1 MMKEIIIRLG
11 TGTIQ
16 NGFNNVTV
24 ELKSAKVTRWE
35 DRCSLPPNPE
45 LQQLLDRWQLLYP
58 ATIQMYSPGM
68 TLSPVVFDTDTV
80 TNVSTQ
86 DLVELNHHLRIAI
99 NNWLN
104 FSDFG
109 RIDRRLRTDSNPSE
123 RLLVIIVSERLQ
135 IWQLP
140 WHFWDLFSAYPHA
153 TEVFAKPRA
162 TDVRHIKPQRNGKVN
177 ILTLSGRDPNL
188 TLDLPFLK
196 TLPQSHFQ
204 PLVTTSAYE
213 IAERL
218 NQSNPW
224 DILIFNGHGDTLQ
237 YQSFR
242 DGVIYL
248 DNDTPLEISRLKLE
262 IQTAVDRGLQIAIFN
277 CCNGLGLAEQ
287 LSDINIP
294 YIIVMREIVPNQCAQ
309 DFLKQLLARY
319 SQGDSFPAAFKYA
332 RQSLQ
337 LSSVGFAQF
346 ADWLPILFHNPL
358 SNDVTWQD
366 LSATVFSSSVPPQIT
381 AVCTYLSQ
389 PNRRIL
395 TNVVI
400 SLVGSLLAI
409 GLQSQP
415 QIVAWENA
423 IVDRVQLAQ
432 VEKLP
437 LSPSQVTIVN
447 YDALDFGG
455 FVSNDIVLRG
465 LIDRVQL
472 TAKPIVWVIDFEIG
486 NDSTIFDKHIIQGCT
501 DENLTNSSPN
511 NRLQLDNCD
520 RQLLRSVSKLGLNE
534 SVLPDF
540 RLNIHLLTDSRQ
552 RIDRVN
558 LSEIVGSSKSKV
570 EIKKLFDRKF
580 IIVGHFNDREI
591 NSVVRQAISLDQII
605 RANDKQHPLPLFVTR
620 SIGEQW
626 LWIFTWSLL
635 IGILL
640 RHRQWKLLFLMS
652 IVGEIAI
659 VGILLLLGQGL
670 PIIVTPMVMILVGG
684 TIRSIVTGS
693 RNNRARQIA

>member
-16 NGFNNVTV
+16 DGFSSVTV

-35 DRCSLPPNPE
+35 DRSSLPPNPE
-45 LQQLLDRWQLLYP
+45 LQQLLNQWQLLYP

-68 TLSPVVFDTDTV
+68 TLSPVVFDTNTV

-86 DLVELNHHLRIAI
+86 DLVELNHHLRIAV

-109 RIDRRLRTDSNPSE
+109 RIDRRLRTDSNIAE
-123 RLLVIIVSERLQ
+123 RLLVIIVSEQLH

-140 WHFWDLFSAYPHA
+140 WHFWDLFSAYPDA

-196 TLPQSHFQ
+196 TLPQSHSQ
-204 PLVTTSAYE
+204 PLSTTSAYE

-224 DILIFNGHGDTLQ
+224 DILIFNGHGDTIQ
-237 YQSFR
+237 YQSFQ

-248 DNDTPLEISRLKLE
+248 DNDTPVEISRLKLE

-294 YIIVMREIVPNQCAQ
+294 YIIVMREIVPDRCAQ
-309 DFLKQLLARY
+309 DFLKQLLDRY
-319 SQGDSFPAAFKYA
+319 SRGDSFPAAFKYA
-332 RQSLQ
+332 RQSLR
-337 LSSVGFAQF
+337 LSSGGFAQF

-366 LSATVFSSSVPPQIT
+366 LSATVFSSSIPTQVT
-381 AVCTYLSQ
+381 AICSYLDR

-395 TNVVI
+395 SNVVL
-400 SLVGSLLAI
+400 SLVGSLLAVT
-409 GLQSQP
+409 LQSQP
-415 QIVAWENA
+415 QIVTWENA
-423 IVDRVQLAQ
+423 IVDRVQAAQ
-432 VEKLP
+432 VDRLP
-437 LSPSQVTIVN
+437 LSSSQVTIVN

-455 FVSNDIVLRG
+455 FVSNDTVLRG
-465 LIDRVQL
+465 LIDRVQA
-472 TAKPIVWVIDFEIG
+472 TAKPIVWIVNFEIG
-486 NDSTIFDKHIIQGCT
+486 NESTIFDKHIIQGCP
-501 DENLTNSSPN
+501 DENLISSSLKD
-511 NRLQLDNCD
+511 RTQLNKCD
-520 RQLLRSVSKLGLNE
+520 RQLLQSVAKIGLNE
-534 SVLPDF
+534 LVLPDF
-540 RLNIHLLTDSRQ
+540 RLNTNLLTDPNH

-558 LSEIVGSSKSKV
+558 LSDIVGGAKSKS
-570 EIKKLFDRKF
+570 EIKKIFDRQF
-580 IIVGHFNDREI
+580 VVVGHFNDLEI
-591 NSVVRQAISLDQII
+591 NSVARQAISIDQII
-605 RANDKQHPLPLFVTR
+605 RANHKQRPLPLFVFR

-626 LWIFTWSLL
+626 LWIFGWLL
-635 IGILL
+635 LTGVLL

-652 IVGEIAI
+652 IGGEIAI
-659 VGILLLLGQGL
+659 VGILLMLGQGL
-670 PIIVTPMVMILVGG
+670 PIIMTPIAMILVGG
-684 TIRSIVTGS
+684 IVRVIIVTS
-693 RNNRARQIA
+693 CNHRDRQIA

>member
-1 MMKEIIIRLG
+1 LKEIIIRLG

-16 NGFNNVTV
+16 DGFSNVTV

-35 DRCSLPPNPE
+35 DRSSLPPNPE
-45 LQQLLDRWQLLYP
+45 LQQLLNQWQLLYP

-86 DLVELNHHLRIAI
+86 DLVELNYNLRIAV

-109 RIDRRLRTDSNPSE
+109 RIDRRLRTDSNIAD
-123 RLLVIIVSERLQ
+123 RLLVIIVSEQLQ
-135 IWQLP
+135 IWRIP

-177 ILTLSGRDPNL
+177 ILTLSGCDPNL
-188 TLDLPFLK
+188 KLDLPFLK
-196 TLPQSHFQ
+196 TLPQSHSQ
-204 PLVTTSAYE
+204 PLETTSAYE

-218 NQSNPW
+218 NKNNPW
-224 DILIFNGHGDTLQ
+224 DILIFNGHGDTIQ
-237 YQSFR
+237 YQSFQ

-248 DNDTPLEISRLKLE
+248 DNDTPVEISRLKLE

-309 DFLKQLLARY
+309 DFLKQLLDRY

-337 LSSVGFAQF
+337 LSSGGFAQF

-358 SNDVTWQD
+358 SNDVTWRD
-366 LSATVFSSSVPPQIT
+366 LSATVFSSSVPPRIT
-381 AVCTYLSQ
+381 ALCSYLNQ
-389 PNRRIL
+389 PNRRFL
-395 TNVVI
+395 TNVVL
-400 SLVGSLLAI
+400 SLLGSLLAI
-409 GLQSQP
+409 NLQSQH
-415 QIVAWENA
+415 QIVAWENS

-432 VEKLP
+432 VEMLP
-437 LSPSQVTIVN
+437 LSSSQVTIVN

-455 FVSNDIVLRG
+455 FVSNDTVLRG
-465 LIDRVQL
+465 LIDQVQA
-472 TAKPIVWVIDFEIG
+472 TAKPIVWIINFEIG
-486 NDSTIFDKHIIQGCT
+486 SESTIFDKHIIQGCT
-501 DENLTNSSPN
+501 DENLINSSLKD
-511 NRLQLDNCD
+511 RLQLDKCD
-520 RQLLRSVSKLGLNE
+520 RQLLQSITKLSLNE
-534 SVLPDF
+534 LVSPDF
-540 RLNIHLLTDSRQ
+540 RLNINLLTDPNR

-558 LSEIVGSSKSKV
+558 LSDIVGRMKSEV
-570 EIKKLFDRKF
+570 EIKKLFDRQF

-591 NSVVRQAISLDQII
+591 NSVARQAIAIDQII
-605 RANDKQHPLPLFVTR
+605 RANDKQHPLPLFVSRT
-620 SIGEQW
+620 IGEQF
-626 LWIFTWSLL
+626 LWIFGWLL
-635 IGILL
+635 LLGVLL
-640 RHRQWKLLFLMS
+640 RHRQWKLLLLIS
-652 IVGEIAI
+652 ISGEIAI
-659 VGILLLLGQGL
+659 ALILLSLGQGL
-670 PIIVTPMVMILVGG
+670 PIIVTPISMILVGG
-684 TIRSIVTGS
+684 IVRGMIVIS
-693 RNNRARQIA
+693 RNHRDRQIA

>member
-1 MMKEIIIRLG
+1 LKEIIIRLG

-16 NGFNNVTV
+16 DGFNNVTV

-35 DRCSLPPNPE
+35 DRTHLPPSPE
-45 LQQLLDRWQLLYP
+45 LQQLLNQWQLLYP
-58 ATIQMYSPGM
+58 ATIQMYAPGM

-86 DLVELNHHLRIAI
+86 DLVELNYNLKIAI

-104 FSDFG
+104 FSDFS
-109 RIDRRLRTDSNPSE
+109 RIDRRLRTDSNITE
-123 RLLVIIVSERLQ
+123 RLLFIIVSEQLQ

-177 ILTLSGRDPNL
+177 ILTLSGYDPNL

-196 TLPQSHFQ
+196 TLPQSHPQ
-204 PLVTTSAYE
+204 PFSTTSAYE
-213 IAERL
+213 IAEQL
-218 NQSNPW
+218 NKSNLW
-224 DILIFNGHGDTLQ
+224 DILIFNGHGDTIQ
-237 YQSFR
+237 YQSFQ

-248 DNDTPLEISRLKLE
+248 DNDTPVEISRLKLE

-309 DFLKQLLARY
+309 DFLKQLLDRY
-319 SQGDSFPAAFKYA
+319 SQGDSFPTAFKYA

-337 LSSVGFAQF
+337 LSSGGFAQF

-381 AVCTYLSQ
+381 AVCSYLSQ
-389 PNRRIL
+389 PNHRIL
-395 TNVVI
+395 INVVL

-409 GLQSQP
+409 NFQSHP
-415 QIVAWENA
+415 QIVAWENE

-432 VEKLP
+432 VERLP
-437 LSPSQVTIVN
+437 LSSSQVTIVN

-455 FVSNDIVLRG
+455 FVSNDTVLRD
-465 LIDRVQL
+465 LIDRVQA
-472 TAKPIVWVIDFEIG
+472 TAKPIAWIINFEIG
-486 NDSTIFDKHIIQGCT
+486 NESTIFDRHIIQGCN
-501 DENLTNSSPN
+501 DENLTNSDSKD
-511 NRLQLDNCD
+511 RIQLDKCD
-520 RQLLRSVSKLGLNE
+520 RQLLTSLTKFGLNE
-534 SVLPDF
+534 SVSPDF
-540 RLNIHLLTDSRQ
+540 RLNTNLLTDSNR

-558 LSEIVGSSKSKV
+558 LSDVISGAKSKV

-580 IIVGHFNDREI
+580 IIIGHFNDREI
-591 NSVVRQAISLDQII
+591 NSVAREAISIDQITH
-605 RANDKQHPLPLFVTR
+605 ANDKQHPLPLLIYR
-620 SIGEQW
+620 SIGEQFLWVFGW
-626 LWIFTWSLL
+626 LFLA
-635 IGILL
+635 GVFL
-640 RHRQWKLLFLMS
+640 RHRQWKLLFLML
-652 IVGEIAI
+652 IGGEIAI
-659 VGILLLLGQGL
+659 TLILLSLGQGL
-670 PIIVTPMVMILVGG
+670 PIIMTPIATILVSGM
-684 TIRSIVTGS
+684 IRGIIAGS
-693 RNNRARQIA
+693 RNNRRQIA

>member
-16 NGFNNVTV
+16 DGFSNVTV

-35 DRCSLPPNPE
+35 DRSSLPPNPE

-86 DLVELNHHLRIAI
+86 DLVELNHHLKIAI

-104 FSDFG
+104 FSDFSK
-109 RIDRRLRTDSNPSE
+109 IDRRLRTDSNPNE

-162 TDVRHIKPQRNGKVN
+162 TDVRHIKPQRNGRVN

-196 TLPQSHFQ
+196 TLPQSHSQ

-224 DILIFNGHGDTLQ
+224 DILIFNGHGDTIQ
-237 YQSFR
+237 YQSFQ

-309 DFLKQLLARY
+309 DFLRQLLDRY
-319 SQGDSFPAAFKYA
+319 SRGDSFPTAFKYA

-337 LSSVGFAQF
+337 LSSGGFAQF
-346 ADWLPILFHNPL
+346 ANWLPILFHNPL
-358 SNDVTWQD
+358 SSDVTWQD

-381 AVCTYLSQ
+381 AICSYLSQ

-395 TNVVI
+395 TNVGL

-409 GLQSQP
+409 DLQSHP
-415 QIVAWENA
+415 QIVVWENA
-423 IVDRVQLAQ
+423 IVDRVQAAQ

-447 YDALDFGG
+447 YDALDLGG
-455 FVSNDIVLRG
+455 FVPNDTVLSG
-465 LIDRVQL
+465 LIDRVQA
-472 TAKPIVWVIDFEIG
+472 TAKPIVWVINFEIG
-486 NDSTIFDKHIIQGCT
+486 NESTIFNKHIIQGCN
-501 DENLTNSSPN
+501 DENTNNSTSKDH
-511 NRLQLDNCD
+511 LQLDKCD
-520 RQLLRSVSKLGLNE
+520 WQLLKSVAKLGLNK
-534 SVLPDF
+534 SVVPDF
-540 RLNIHLLTDSRQ
+540 RLNPHLLTDPS

-558 LSEIVGSSKSKV
+558 LSEIVGGSKSKA
-570 EIKKLFDRKF
+570 EIKKLFDRQF

-591 NSVVRQAISLDQII
+591 NSVARQAISIDQII
-605 RANDKQHPLPLFVTR
+605 RANDKQHPLPLFVSR

-626 LWIFTWSLL
+626 LWIFTWLLL
-635 IGILL
+635 IGTLL

-652 IVGEIAI
+652 IGGEIAI
-659 VGILLLLGQGL
+659 VGILLILGQGL
-670 PIIVTPMVMILVGG
+670 PIIITPIAMILVGG
-684 TIRSIVTGS
+684 ILRGIIVTS
-693 RNNRARQIA
+693 RSNRDRQTA

>member
-16 NGFNNVTV
+16 DGFNNVTV

-35 DRCSLPPNPE
+35 DRTYLPPNPE
-45 LQQLLDRWQLLYP
+45 LQQLLNQWQLLYP
-58 ATIQMYSPGM
+58 ATIQMYAPGM

-86 DLVELNHHLRIAI
+86 DLVELNHNLRTAI

-104 FSDFG
+104 FSDFS
-109 RIDRRLRTDSNPSE
+109 RIDRRLRTDSNIAD
-123 RLLVIIVSERLQ
+123 RLLVIIVSEQLQ

-140 WHFWDLFSAYPHA
+140 WHFWDLFSTYPHA
-153 TEVFAKPRA
+153 TEVFAKPRV
-162 TDVRHIKPQRNGKVN
+162 TDVRHIKSQRNGKVN
-177 ILTLSGRDPNL
+177 ILTLSGRDLNL

-196 TLPQSHFQ
+196 TLPQSHSQ
-204 PLVTTSAYE
+204 PLETTSAYE
-213 IAERL
+213 ISERL
-218 NQSNPW
+218 NKSQPW
-224 DILIFNGHGDTLQ
+224 DILIFNGHGDTIQ

-248 DNDTPLEISRLKLE
+248 DNDTPLEISRLKTE

-309 DFLKQLLARY
+309 DFLKQLLDRY
-319 SQGDSFPAAFKYA
+319 SQGDSFPTAFKYA
-332 RQSLQ
+332 RESLQ
-337 LSSVGFAQF
+337 LSSGGFAQF

-366 LSATVFSSSVPPQIT
+366 LSATAFSSSVPPQVT
-381 AVCTYLSQ
+381 AICSYLIQ
-389 PNRRIL
+389 PNHRIL
-395 TNVVI
+395 TNVVL
-400 SLVGSLLAI
+400 SLIGSLLAI
-409 GLQSQP
+409 NFQSYP
-415 QIVAWENA
+415 QIVAWENE
-423 IVDRVQLAQ
+423 IVDRVQAAQ

-455 FVSNDIVLRG
+455 FVPNEAVLRG
-465 LIDRVQL
+465 LIDRVQAR
-472 TAKPIVWVIDFEIG
+472 AKPIVWIVNLEIG
-486 NDSTIFDKHIIQGCT
+486 NESTIFERHIIQGCN
-501 DENLTNSSPN
+501 DENLTNSNSKD
-511 NRLQLDNCD
+511 RLQLNKCD
-520 RQLLRSVSKLGLNE
+520 RQLLKSIVKFGLNE
-534 SVLPDF
+534 SVSLDF
-540 RLNIHLLTDSRQ
+540 RLNINLLTDPNR

-558 LSEIVGSSKSKV
+558 LSEVVGRAKSEI

-580 IIVGHFNDREI
+580 IVVGHFNDREI
-591 NSVVRQAISLDQII
+591 NSVAREAIAIDQVI
-605 RANDKQHPLPLFVTR
+605 RANDKQHTLPMLVSR

-626 LWIFTWSLL
+626 LWIFGWLL
-635 IGILL
+635 LTGTSVW
-640 RHRQWKLLFLMS
+640 HRQWKLLFLMS
-652 IVGEIAI
+652 IGSEIAI
-659 VGILLLLGQGL
+659 GYTFLILGQGL
-670 PIIVTPMVMILVGG
+670 PIVVTPIAMILVGG
-684 TIRSIVTGS
+684 TIRGIIVTS
-693 RNNRARQIA
+693 PNNRRQIA

>member
-1 MMKEIIIRLG
+1 MKEIIIRLG

-16 NGFNNVTV
+16 DGFNNVTA

-35 DRCSLPPNPE
+35 DRTHLPPNPE
-45 LQQLLDRWQLLYP
+45 LQQLLNQWQLLYP
-58 ATIQMYSPGM
+58 ATIQMYSGM

-86 DLVELNHHLRIAI
+86 DLVELNYNLSIAI

-109 RIDRRLRTDSNPSE
+109 RIDRRLRTDSNINE

-140 WHFWDLFSAYPHA
+140 WHFWDLFSAYPSA

-177 ILTLSGRDPNL
+177 ILTLSGRDPKL

-196 TLPQSHFQ
+196 TLPQSHSQ
-204 PLVTTSAYE
+204 PLATTSAYE

-218 NQSNPW
+218 NRSNPW
-224 DILIFNGHGDTLQ
+224 DILIFNGHGDTIQ
-237 YQSFR
+237 YQSFQ

-287 LSDINIP
+287 LSDLNIP

-309 DFLKQLLARY
+309 DFLKQLLDRY
-319 SQGDSFPAAFKYA
+319 SRGDSFPAAFKYA
-332 RQSLQ
+332 RQSLR
-337 LSSVGFAQF
+337 LSSGGFAQF

-366 LSATVFSSSVPPQIT
+366 LSATVLSSLVPTQVT
-381 AVCTYLSQ
+381 AICSYLNQ
-389 PNRRIL
+389 PNHRIV
-395 TNVVI
+395 TNVAL

-409 GLQSQP
+409 NFQSQP
-415 QIVAWENA
+415 QIVTWENA

-455 FVSNDIVLRG
+455 FVSNDTVLRE
-465 LIDRVQL
+465 LINRVQA
-472 TAKPIVWVIDFEIG
+472 TAKPIVWIINFEIG
-486 NDSTIFDKHIIQGCT
+486 SESTIFDKHIIQGCT
-501 DENLTNSSPN
+501 NENLINSSLKE
-511 NRLQLDNCD
+511 RLQLDKCG
-520 RQLLRSVSKLGLNE
+520 RQLLKSVAKLSLNE
-534 SVLPDF
+534 SVVPDF
-540 RLNIHLLTDSRQ
+540 RLNPNLLTNPNY

-558 LSEIVGSSKSKV
+558 LTDIIGEVKSEV
-570 EIKKLFDRKF
+570 EIKQLFDRQF
-580 IIVGHFNDREI
+580 VIVGHFNDREI
-591 NSVVRQAISLDQII
+591 SSVAREAIAIDQII
-605 RANDKQHPLPLFVTR
+605 RANDKQHPLPLLVSR
-620 SIGEQW
+620 SIGEKW
-626 LWIFTWSLL
+626 LWIFAWSLL
-635 IGILL
+635 TGTLL
-640 RHRQWKLLFLMS
+640 RHHQWKLLFLIS
-652 IVGEIAI
+652 IVGEIVI
-659 VGILLLLGQGL
+659 VGILLTLGQGL
-670 PIIVTPMVMILVGG
+670 PIIMTPIVMISVGG
-684 TIRSIVTGS
+684 MVRGIIFTSRS
-693 RNNRARQIA
+693 NRDRQIA